1 MQSAGLDP
9 DHRLCPA
16 NRPGQGVI
24 QRSLPLIQATTKSL
38 SRDLHDFA
46 EEATDHLKDAAS
58 KTGSEASDAIARS
71 TRAITRAADR
81 LRHEAETS
89 AATTRAQ
96 VSETVRAYPVSTSV
110 VAGAI
115 LALLA
120 TFALVRLSQS

>member
-1 MQSAGLDP
+1 MT
-9 DHRLCPA
+9 H
-16 NRPGQGVI
+16 
-24 QRSLPLIQATTKSL
+24 ATRKTL

-46 EEATDHLKDAAS
+46 DEATDHLKDAAK
-58 KTGSEASDAIARS
+58 KTGLEASDAMARS

-81 LRHEAETS
+81 LRDEAETS

-115 LALLA
+115 VALLA
-120 TFALVRLSQS
+120 TFALVRLSQA

>member
-1 MQSAGLDP
+1 MTHAALK
-9 DHRLCPA
+9 
-16 NRPGQGVI
+16 
-24 QRSLPLIQATTKSL
+24 TL

-46 EEATDHLKDAAS
+46 DEATDHLKDAAK

-71 TRAITRAADR
+71 TKAITRAADR
-81 LRHEAETS
+81 LRDEAENS

-110 VAGAI
+110 VTGAI
-115 LALLA
+115 VALLA